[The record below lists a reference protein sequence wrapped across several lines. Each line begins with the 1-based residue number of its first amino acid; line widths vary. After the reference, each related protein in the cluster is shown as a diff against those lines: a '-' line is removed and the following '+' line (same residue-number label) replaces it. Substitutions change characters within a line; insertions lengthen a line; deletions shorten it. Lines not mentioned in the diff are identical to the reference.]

1 MSNIKN
7 TSYKVI
13 VDKVDDADH
22 DNINVENGSMHYIK
36 EGVNKGLY
44 FHLDDI
50 AQQVPINSSY
60 VHGWANYAD
69 SVWTEQSPF
78 SILAGNTAVLDN
90 NANTN
95 IEAYLPIGVST
106 FYDGLNNKILAENIG
121 DSYTISVRFRAKTSI
136 NNDYF
141 DIGLDIGGLMNFIL
155 TESKVFHKGINEE
168 QIFNITFVVFSL
180 NTFVVNGGQIK
191 ISAKTGNL
199 SIYDIDYLIVRT
211 HKGV

>member
-141 DIGLDIGGLMNFIL
+141 DIGLDIGGPLNFIL

-211 HKGV
+211 HKG

>member
-141 DIGLDIGGLMNFIL
+141 DIGLDIGGPMNFIL

-180 NTFVVNGGQIK
+180 NTFVVNGGQVK

-211 HKGV
+211 HKG

>member
-1 MSNIKN
+1 
-7 TSYKVI
+7 
-13 VDKVDDADH
+13 
-22 DNINVENGSMHYIK
+22 
-36 EGVNKGLY
+36 
-44 FHLDDI
+44 
-50 AQQVPINSSY
+50 
-60 VHGWANYAD
+60 
-69 SVWTEQSPF
+69 
-78 SILAGNTAVLDN
+78 
-90 NANTN
+90 
-95 IEAYLPIGVST
+95 
-106 FYDGLNNKILAENIG
+106 LNNKILAENIG

-180 NTFVVNGGQIK
+180 NTFVVNGCQVK

-211 HKGV
+211 HKG

>member
-180 NTFVVNGGQIK
+180 NTFVVNGGQVK

-211 HKGV
+211 HKG

>member
-1 MSNIKN
+1 MATFTN

-13 VDKVDDADH
+13 VDKVENDQH
-22 DNINVENGSMHYIK
+22 GVINIEDGSMHYVPSG
-36 EGVNKGLY
+36 ENKGLW
-44 FHLDDI
+44 FHLDG
-50 AQQVPINSSY
+50 QPNLVTTSSSSI
-60 VHGWANYAD
+60 HGWANYAD

-141 DIGLDIGGLMNFIL
+141 DIGLDIGGTLNFIL

-191 ISAKTGNL
+191 ISARTGNL

-211 HKGV
+211 HKG